1 MPIILFQI
9 LRDIRQGLLQMNRDS
24 RGMFK
29 NMNYE
34 NCSKSLKKVFSLK
47 KSPSFFLV
55 NCFIAQRKI

>member
-34 NCSKSLKKVFSLK
+34 NCSKSFKKSVLVKKVSV
-47 KSPSFFLV
+47 FLS
-55 NCFIAQRKI
+55 R